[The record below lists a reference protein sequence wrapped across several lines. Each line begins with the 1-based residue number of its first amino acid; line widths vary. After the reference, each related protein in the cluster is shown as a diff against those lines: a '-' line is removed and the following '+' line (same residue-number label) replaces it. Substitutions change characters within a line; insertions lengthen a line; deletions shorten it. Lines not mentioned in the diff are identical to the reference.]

1 MADFF
6 QNGMITTL
14 HRLSKNGRAHMEKE
28 VEELAKSSPIGLV
41 LPALFSEFE
50 GLAMPQIVNKLQ
62 RLQYLRRIVLS
73 LDRADRTQYLHAR
86 EAFANFKIPVTVL
99 WEDGERIQNL
109 FRLLEN
115 NGLYVGPQGKG
126 RGCWLAF
133 GYLLAEGDCDV
144 FALHDCDVLN
154 YDTELLTRLCYPVV
168 NRNLGFWFCKGYYAR
183 ISDQMNGRV
192 TRLFVTPLVRAMQD
206 LTPEI
211 PFLRFLDSFRY
222 VLAGEFAMNAYLART
237 IRIPADWGLE
247 MGVLAEVYRNCS
259 LARICQVD
267 VADRYDHKH
276 QMLSENDATRGLQ
289 RMTYDVA
296 KSLFRTLAAEGVT
309 FSTDN
314 FRTLMIRYIRSAED
328 AISRY
333 YADAVLNGLSFDR
346 HNEELAV
353 EVFSRSLN
361 TAARDFIE
369 KADRLPLIPNW
380 NRVLSAIPN
389 FFDLLKE
396 AVVQDEAEIHDLT
409 LRPEVMRKSA

>member
-6 QNGMITTL
+6 QNGLITTL

-50 GLAMPQIVNKLQ
+50 GPAMPQIVKKLRQ
-62 RLQYLRRIVLS
+62 VRYLRRIVLS
-73 LDRADRTQYLHAR
+73 LDCANREQYLQAR
-86 EAFANFKIPVTVL
+86 QAFAHYKIPVTVL
-99 WEDGERIQNL
+99 WEDGERIQDL
-109 FRLLEN
+109 FRLLEA
-115 NGLYVGPQGKG
+115 NGLSVGPQGKG

-154 YDTELLTRLCYPVV
+154 YDSDLLTRLCYPVV

-183 ISDQMNGRV
+183 ISDQMNGRA

-206 LTPEI
+206 FTPEI

-222 VLAGEFAMNAYLART
+222 VLAGEFAMNSYLART

-276 QMLSENDATRGLQ
+276 QQLSENDATRGLQ

-309 FSTDN
+309 FSSDH
-314 FRTLMIRYIRSAED
+314 FRSLMIRYVRSAED
-328 AISRY
+328 AICRY
-333 YADAVLNGLSFDR
+333 YADSVLNGLSFDR
-346 HNEELAV
+346 HSEELAV
-353 EVFSRSLN
+353 EVFARSLN
-361 TAARDFIE
+361 AAARDFIE
-369 KADRLPLIPNW
+369 KTDGLPLIPNW

-396 AVVQDEAEIHDLT
+396 AVAQDEAKVQPSNFKPSFIRL
-409 LRPEVMRKSA
+409 SA

>member
-1 MADFF
+1 MSDFF
-6 QNGMITTL
+6 QNGLITTL
-14 HRLSKNGRAHMEKE
+14 HRLSKNGRAQMEKNL
-28 VEELAKSSPIGLV
+28 EELAEDSPIGLV

-50 GLAMPQIVNKLQ
+50 GSAMPRIVERLSQI
-62 RLQYLRRIVLS
+62 RYLRRIVLS
-73 LDRADRTQYLHAR
+73 LDRANQEQYLQAR
-86 EAFANFKIPVTVL
+86 RAFAGFRIPVTIL
-99 WEDGERIQNL
+99 WEDGEQIQNL
-109 FRLLEN
+109 FRILEA
-115 NGLYVGPQGKG
+115 NGLSVGPQGKG

-144 FALHDCDVLN
+144 FALHDCDILH

-183 ISDQMNGRV
+183 ISNQMNGRV

-206 LTPEI
+206 LTPET

-222 VLAGEFAMNAYLART
+222 VLAGEFALNSYLART

-247 MGVLAEVYRNCS
+247 VGVLAEVYRNCS

-276 QMLSENDATRGLQ
+276 QQLSENDASRGLQ

-296 KSLFRTLAAEGVT
+296 RSLFRTLASEGVV
-309 FSTDN
+309 FSSDH
-314 FRTLMIRYIRSAED
+314 FRSLMIRYVRSAED

-333 YADAVLNGLSFDR
+333 YADAILNDLQFDR
-346 HNEELAV
+346 HNEELAI
-353 EVFSRSLN
+353 EVFARSLSS
-361 TAARDFIE
+361 AANDFMRPV
-369 KADRLPLIPNW
+369 DSMPSIPNW

-389 FFDLLKE
+389 FFELLKT
-396 AVVQDEAEIHDLT
+396 AVAQDETITVPRPASESQ
-409 LRPEVMRKSA
+409 LRLSA

>member
-6 QNGMITTL
+6 QNGLITTL
-14 HRLSKNGRAHMEKE
+14 HRLEKNGRAHMEIE
-28 VEELAKSSPIGLV
+28 LEEQAKSSPIGLV

-50 GLAMPQIVNKLQ
+50 GPAMPGIVKKLQ
-62 RLQYLRRIVLS
+62 QVRYLHRIVLS
-73 LDRADRTQYLHAR
+73 LDCANQEQYFFVR
-86 EAFANFKIPVTVL
+86 KTFAHFKIPVTVL
-99 WEDGERIQNL
+99 WEDGERIQSL
-109 FRLLEN
+109 FRLLES

-144 FALHDCDVLN
+144 FALHDCDILN
-154 YDTELLTRLCYPVV
+154 YDSDLLTRLCYPVV
-168 NRNLGFWFCKGYYAR
+168 NRNLGFWFSKGYYAR
-183 ISDQMNGRV
+183 LSDQMNGRV

-206 LTPEI
+206 LTPET

-222 VLAGEFAMNAYLART
+222 VLAGECAMNAYLART

-247 MGVLAEVYRNCS
+247 VGVLAEIYRNCS
-259 LARICQVD
+259 LTRICQVD
-267 VADRYDHKH
+267 VSDRYDHKH
-276 QMLSENDATRGLQ
+276 QQLSENDATQGLQ

-296 KSLFRTLAAEGVT
+296 KSLFRTLAAEGVM
-309 FSTDN
+309 FSTDH
-314 FRTLMIRYIRSAED
+314 FRSLMIRYVRSAED

-333 YADAVLNGLSFDR
+333 YADSVLNGISFDQ

-353 EVFSRSLN
+353 EVFARSLN

-369 KADRLPLIPNW
+369 KTDGLPLIPNW

-389 FFDLLKE
+389 FFNLLKE
-396 AVVQDEAEIHDLT
+396 AVALDVADAWPT
-409 LRPEVMRKSA
+409 AMRLSA

>member
-14 HRLSKNGRAHMEKE
+14 HRLNKNGRVHMERE
-28 VEELAKSSPIGLV
+28 VEELARTSPIGLV

-50 GLAMPQIVNKLQ
+50 GPAMPNIVNRLQ
-62 RLQYLRRIVLS
+62 RVRYLRRIVLS
-73 LDRADRTQYLHAR
+73 LDGASREQYSFAR
-86 EAFANFKIPVTVL
+86 KSFSCFKTPVTVL

-109 FRLLEN
+109 FRLLQS
-115 NGLYVGPQGKG
+115 NGLYAGPQGKG

-144 FALHDCDVLN
+144 LASHDCDILN
-154 YDTELLTRLCYPVV
+154 YDTDLLIRLCYPVV

-192 TRLFVTPLVRAMQD
+192 TRLFVTPLVRAIQD
-206 LTPEI
+206 MTPEI

-222 VLAGEFAMNAYLART
+222 VLAGEFAMDAYLART

-276 QMLSENDATRGLQ
+276 QQLSENDATQGLQ
-289 RMTYDVA
+289 RMTYDVS

-309 FSTDN
+309 FSTDH
-314 FRTLMIRYIRSAED
+314 FRSLMIRYVRSAED

-333 YADAVLNGLSFDR
+333 YADSVLNGLSFDR
-346 HNEELAV
+346 HSEELAV
-353 EVFSRSLN
+353 EVFASSLN
-361 TAARDFIE
+361 AAARDFIE
-369 KADRLPLIPNW
+369 KTDGLPLIPNW

-389 FFDLLKE
+389 FFSLLKE
-396 AVVQDEAEIHDLT
+396 AVALDEAEA
-409 LRPEVMRKSA
+409 RPIAVRLSA